1 MAYRSD
7 ALARADQAEW
17 SHADR
22 REHVEY
28 LEERVSELTVEL
40 ERIKTELTIARLWV
54 KELALWLDTAPPKQN
69 VLRRGISSLREEC
82 GLCGHTRLWHYVHMI
97 SWGRD

>member
-7 ALARADQAEW
+7 ALATADQAEW

-22 REHVEY
+22 REDVEF

-69 VLRRGISSLREEC
+69 FLRRAIGSLREEC
-82 GLCGHTRLWHYVHMI
+82 GLCGHTRLWHCVHMI

>member
-7 ALARADQAEW
+7 ALARADQAVW

-22 REHVEY
+22 RENVEF

-54 KELALWLDTAPPKQN
+54 KELALWLDTAQPKQN
-69 VLRRGISSLREEC
+69 LPRRAIGSLREEC
-82 GLCGHTRLWHYVHMI
+82 GLCGHTRLWHHVHMI